1 LLACCQNG
9 HDIALP
15 VISTAVKLKPTI
27 KSNPGFQSSRR
38 PRFPLTGNAL
48 AVESVADLTA
58 AIAQGNC
65 RH

>member
-1 LLACCQNG
+1 
-9 HDIALP
+9 
-15 VISTAVKLKPTI
+15 VKLKPTI

-38 PRFPLTGNAL
+38 ARFPLTGNAL

-58 AIAQGNC
+58 AIAQGNR